1 MLTENLKP
9 SKMRMGELKCHFN
22 FKKGR
27 CKMDSKQM
35 RKVWIASLVGSSI
48 EWFDY
53 FLYGTVAALV
63 FNQLFF
69 VTEDPSV
76 GLILAYAS
84 FALSFFIRPFG
95 GIIFSHI
102 GDRIGRKKTLVVTL
116 TLMGVATFGMG
127 LLPTYQAIGIW
138 APILLITLRLV
149 QGLGIGGEWG
159 GALLLAV
166 EYAPKEKRGLYGA
179 IPQMGVTIGM
189 VMGTVA
195 LSIMTLLPEGAFMT
209 WGWRVPFIL
218 SALLVIFGLWIRKG
232 IDETPSFKKVQK
244 TGEIP
249 KLPLVD
255 TLKYHWR
262 EVLIAIGAKVVETA
276 PFYIFGTF
284 VVSYATTE
292 LGFSRTTTLNTVMV
306 ATIITTILIPI
317 MGSLSDKVGR
327 KKVYVAGTVGMLLFA
342 FPYFWMLQQQSVV
355 LLVVATVIGLGII
368 WAPITAVLGTMFS
381 EIFNAKVR
389 YTGVTLGY
397 QIGAAL
403 AGGTAPL
410 VAASLMLKFNGSYV
424 PVAIYII
431 FTAVISLVAI
441 WAVKDRSQE
450 NLDDESQTETVN
462 KKVQIN
468 KGLSEV

>member
-1 MLTENLKP
+1 MSLQLLK
-9 SKMRMGELKCHFN
+9 GKCAMDP
-22 FKKGR
+22 KK
-27 CKMDSKQM
+27 M

-63 FNQLFF
+63 FNQIFF

-116 TLMGVATFGMG
+116 SLMGVATFGMG

-166 EYAPKEKRGLYGA
+166 EYAPKEKRGLYGS

-195 LSIMTLLPEGAFMT
+195 LSIMTLLPDESFMT
-209 WGWRVPFIL
+209 WGWRIPFLL

-232 IDETPSFKKVQK
+232 IDETPSFKKVQE
-244 TGEIP
+244 TGDIP
-249 KLPLVD
+249 KLPIVD
-255 TLKYHWR
+255 TLRYHWR

-317 MGSLSDKVGR
+317 MGSLSDRIGR
-327 KKVYVAGTVGMLLFA
+327 KKVYVAGTIGMLLFA

-410 VAASLMLKFNGSYV
+410 VAASLMLQFNGSYV
-424 PVAIYII
+424 PVAIYIM
-431 FTAVISLVAI
+431 FTAVISLIAI

-450 NLDDESQTETVN
+450 NLDEESPLI
-462 KKVQIN
+462 KPGSKSIKVE
-468 KGLSEV
+468 KELSKV

>member
-1 MLTENLKP
+1 
-9 SKMRMGELKCHFN
+9 
-22 FKKGR
+22 
-27 CKMDSKQM
+27 MDSKQM

-69 VTEDPSV
+69 VTEDPTI
-76 GLILAYAS
+76 GLLLAYAS
-84 FALSFFIRPFG
+84 FALAFFIRPFG
-95 GIIFSHI
+95 GVIFAHI
-102 GDRIGRKKTLVVTL
+102 GDRIGRKKTLVITL
-116 TLMGVATFGMG
+116 SLMGVATFGMG
-127 LLPTYQAIGIW
+127 LLPTYQAIGVW

-189 VMGTVA
+189 VLGTIA
-195 LSIMTLLPEGAFMT
+195 LSLMTLLPEGSFMT
-209 WGWRVPFIL
+209 WGWRIPFIF

-232 IDETPSFKKVQK
+232 IEETPSFKKVQES
-244 TGEIP
+244 GDIP
-249 KLPLVD
+249 KLPIVD
-255 TLKYHWR
+255 TFKYHWR

-284 VVSYATTE
+284 VVSYATTN
-292 LGFSRTTTLNTVMV
+292 LGFSRTTTLNAVMIG
-306 ATIITTILIPI
+306 TIVTTILIPI
-317 MGSLSDKVGR
+317 MGSLSDKIGR
-327 KKVYVAGTVGMLLFA
+327 KKVYIAGALGMVLFA
-342 FPYFWMLQQQSVV
+342 FPYFWMLQQQSVA
-355 LLVVATVIGLGII
+355 LLVIATVIALGII

-381 EIFNAKVR
+381 EIFDAKVR
-389 YTGVTLGY
+389 YTGITLGY

-410 VAASLMLKFNGSYV
+410 VATSLMLEFNNSYI
-424 PVAIYII
+424 PVACYII
-431 FTAVISLVAI
+431 FTALVSLVAI
-441 WAVKDRSQE
+441 WAVKDRSQQH
-450 NLDDESQTETVN
+450 LDDVN
-462 KKVQIN
+462 KATVSEKTTPN
-468 KGLSEV
+468 NSNAKGLSQV